1 MTMGRPEE
9 FYESG
14 HKHLRNKIFTLE
26 QFIETFT
33 NDDGDVSYYK
43 SWSGFNIPGNK
54 LQEFFTY
61 FSLTKREDA
70 LRKLINRTVKKGDY
84 YVIATKAADD
94 LTIAHELIHA
104 HYYLNLEYRRAAQ
117 KLVKEL
123 DKKIYTVIEKK
134 LLEMGYA
141 QAVIVDEINAYMSTS
156 PASYMK
162 KRFGLVLDK
171 SKYDP
176 FRKLAKTVLPAK

>member
-70 LRKLINRTVKKGDY
+70 LRKLVNRTVKKGDY
-84 YVIATKAADD
+84 YVIATKEGDTP
-94 LTIAHELIHA
+94 TIAHELVHA
-104 HYYLNLEYRRAAQ
+104 NFYLNAEYRKQATY
-117 KLVKEL
+117 LVKKL
-123 DKKIYTVIEKK
+123 DLYVKITMEDV

-141 QAVIVDEINAYMSTS
+141 QAVVVDEINAYLSTS
-156 PASYMK
+156 SRAYLK
-162 KRFGLVLDK
+162 KRFKLDISAK
-171 SKYDP
+171 VTGP
-176 FRKLAKTVLPAK
+176 FKKLAKTVL